1 VMIALIVMFYFLFK
15 KIGNLKQKK
24 AQTQT
29 V

>member
-15 KIGNLKQKK
+15 MIGNLKRKK
-24 AQTQT
+24 AKTQA